1 MKNPFSNIAT
11 SNTDREKARL
21 QKLISSQAFTITKR
35 VAIGKCSI
43 DDVNILDDLYKE
55 YFKKYPDKESE
66 INSQRRI
73 MQLRSIIK

>member
-1 MKNPFSNIAT
+1 MHT
-11 SNTDREKARL
+11 NTHVQEW
-21 QKLISSQAFTITKR
+21 
-35 VAIGKCSI
+35 AIGNFTLLAVI